1 MMALLILL
9 SACGGDEPATPPISS
24 PTPGQAAMSTPGEQV
39 ANSTIDQDVNRV
51 AGSATAEVTLGDL
64 VDRINAQWTDLD
76 AFREISTSNVSPAA
90 SPAPALDAASPAS
103 DRSQRAVREVILP
116 DRVRYTA
123 EQGGRLVYE
132 LIVIGDLVFARGTV
146 AALLDPTA
154 EPDEW
159 IETDLETLAANP
171 MLGEAA
177 AVQLAD
183 LAPPRYT
190 VPDRL
195 RPQAV
200 RALDPVSMNGAA
212 CRAYGAA
219 DTTASGA
226 RISLTFAVAADD
238 RSCFVQTEAVGIS
251 SRYTVEALD
260 DSFTIDAPD
269 DARAIASPIASPVA
283 SATTGLTATP
293 EGTP

>member
-9 SACGGDEPATPPISS
+9 SACGGEEPAPPPASS
-24 PTPGQAAMSTPGEQV
+24 PTSGQDAMPTPGAKV
-39 ANSTIDQDVNRV
+39 VDSNIDEDLNRV

-76 AFREISTSNVSPAA
+76 AFREVSTSNVSRAA
-90 SPAPALDAASPAS
+90 SPAPAAAASRAS
-103 DRSQRAVREVILP
+103 DRAQRAVREVILP

-123 EQGGRLVYE
+123 EQGGRLDYE
-132 LIVIGDLVFARGTV
+132 LIVIGDRVFARGTV

-154 EPDEW
+154 GPAEW
-159 IETDLETLAANP
+159 IETDLDTLATNP

-177 AVQLAD
+177 SVQLAD

-190 VPDRL
+190 VPARL
-195 RPQAV
+195 QPQAV

-212 CRAYGAA
+212 CRAFGAA

-226 RISLTFAVAADD
+226 RISLTFAVDAND
-238 RSCFVQTEAVGIS
+238 RLCFLQTEAVGIS

-269 DARAIASPIASPVA
+269 DARAIASPVASPVA
-283 SATTGLTATP
+283 SATTVLAATP
-293 EGTP
+293 DGTP

>member
-9 SACGGDEPATPPISS
+9 SACGGEEPAAPPTSS
-24 PTPGQAAMSTPGEQV
+24 PTSGQDAMSTPGEQV
-39 ANSTIDQDVNRV
+39 VDSTIDQDLNRI

-90 SPAPALDAASPAS
+90 SPVPAAAASPAS

-123 EQGGRLVYE
+123 EQGDGLDYE

-154 EPDEW
+154 APDEW
-159 IETDLETLAANP
+159 IETNLETLAANP

-195 RPQAV
+195 QPQAV
-200 RALDPVSMNGAA
+200 RALDPVSINGTD

-226 RISLTFAVAADD
+226 RISFTFAVDADD
-238 RSCFVQTEAVGIS
+238 RLCFLQTEAVGIS

-283 SATTGLTATP
+283 SATSVFSATP